1 MAMQKWDHLKNP
13 SLYIDKMINKQSS
26 QIVMRNR
33 LLLKT
38 SIESVKWLAMQGC
51 AFRGND
57 ESINSTNLGNC
68 IEMVM
73 LQARVNKDI
82 AEVILHNDA

>member
-1 MAMQKWDHLKNP
+1 
-13 SLYIDKMINKQSS
+13 MINKQSL
-26 QIVMRNR
+26 QVVMRNR

-38 SIESVKWLAMQGC
+38 SIEYVKWLAMQGC

-57 ESINSTNLGNC
+57 ESINSANCGNF
-68 IEMVM
+68 IEMLM

-82 AEVILHNDA
+82 AEVVLHNVA